1 MFYFKSLTKINYKI
15 SLENYKN
22 QKMLNLSLMS
32 LNMTNNITKHYFM
45 HVEMHLYVIMMMML
59 DDLHMKVVIKNVKL
73 FQLMVHFLVNPVL
86 YRVDQGKKIVYG

>member
-1 MFYFKSLTKINYKI
+1 
-15 SLENYKN
+15 
-22 QKMLNLSLMS
+22 
-32 LNMTNNITKHYFM
+32 M

-86 YRVDQGKKIVYG
+86 YRVDQGKKTNSLWSNEDEFHWYLFFY